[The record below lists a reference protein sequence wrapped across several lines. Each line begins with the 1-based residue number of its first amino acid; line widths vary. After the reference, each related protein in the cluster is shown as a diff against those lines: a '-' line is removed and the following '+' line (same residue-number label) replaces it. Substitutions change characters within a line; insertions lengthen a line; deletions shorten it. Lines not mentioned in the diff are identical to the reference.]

1 MSSQSPRRPE
11 APDDRF
17 DAAFRSWAG
26 RPPRIGPEEAAGRL
40 ASRLPERLSDRR
52 SRWVHAGRRPA
63 LWLAAAAVL
72 LAVGLAALRVGPF
85 SPLGDRPPPADG
97 AAPSAAVPLA
107 PAGDVL
113 VIDLDPETTLYMTL
127 GGPLDL
133 EAPAAHPREAPGE
146 PSGDPS

>member
-17 DAAFRSWAG
+17 DAAFRSWAE
-26 RPPRIGPEEAAGRL
+26 RPPRTGPEEAAGRL
-40 ASRLPERLSDRR
+40 APRLPERLSDRR
-52 SRWVHAGRRPA
+52 SRWVHAARRPA
-63 LWLAAAAVL
+63 FWLAAAAVL
-72 LAVGLAALRVGPF
+72 LALSLGLFMEPPGSRWGR
-85 SPLGDRPPPADG
+85 RPPAAA
-97 AAPSAAVPLA
+97 AAPPAAVPLA

-113 VIDLDPETTLYMTL
+113 VLDLDPETTLYMTL